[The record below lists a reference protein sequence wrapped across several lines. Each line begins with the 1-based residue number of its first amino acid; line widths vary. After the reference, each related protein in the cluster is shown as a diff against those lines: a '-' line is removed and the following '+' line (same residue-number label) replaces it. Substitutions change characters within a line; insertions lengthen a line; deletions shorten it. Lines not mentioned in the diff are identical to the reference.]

1 MNYINL
7 KKKRLVGRN
16 NQPIMNQF
24 IIDYSTVEDIS
35 FQIIDDKNQ
44 IQELINTEGLYFAG
58 SVGIGKQSYELLFL
72 SKDYKVVDNIITFK
86 VDTYTI
92 NYLNYIKKK
101 NTEINIEIG
110 QESLNVKK
118 VILRDFALACPRV
131 YVTGLAPQEIESK
144 NYYTKTEVDE
154 LINDVY
160 VPTKVSEL
168 QNDTGYITG
177 YVETDPVYTAEKATL
192 ALKSEIPTKTSE
204 LENDAGYITGYVE
217 TDPVFSATSGQ
228 FELKSE
234 AFNGDYN
241 SLTNKPV
248 IPTKTSELMNDAG
261 YITGYVETDPVYT
274 AEKATLALKSEIP
287 TKTSELEN
295 DAGYITGYVET
306 DPIFSS
312 VSGTLATKTY
322 VNEALNN
329 SSGNNTGRI
338 FSDPKFLYLNSYTNV
353 SATNLSAIYTG
364 VLGDNP
370 PSSYIN
376 VNKAFYN
383 VQPKELFFDMT
394 LTYTAGDDFV
404 LTPNDKLDM
413 VIGSNNS
420 TNEQIITCE
429 LYIDSILIRKGKID
443 YNEGFKNEYD
453 GLINRFSLIKLNEI
467 VDDKK
472 ITGNCLLEI
481 KIKFYNGDDN
491 ISHDAVSIRQNTL
504 KIFAG
509 PNYINPDY
517 YGLAKNLY
525 IEDYYCYAKG
535 LDNIIY
541 NINNNIS
548 SASIHR
554 LEINGDNFNRSLS
567 QNYVYFM
574 SSNNNTSELIINGF
588 ENNSMIVFNTDPN
601 TDFTYSFTVDSWWK
615 INKPF
620 NFQKGKSYVIAT
632 EANCIFWNEVQNYE

>member
-7 KKKRLVGRN
+7 KKKRFVGRN
-16 NQPIMNQF
+16 NQPIFNQF
-24 IIDYSTVEDIS
+24 IIDYSTVEDVS

-168 QNDTGYITG
+168 QNDSGF
-177 YVETDPVYTAEKATL
+177 
-192 ALKSEIPTKTSE
+192 
-204 LENDAGYITGYVE
+204 ITGYVE

-234 AFNGDYN
+234 AFDGDYN

-248 IPTKTSELMNDAG
+248 IPTKVSELNNDAG
-261 YITGYVETDPVYT
+261 YITGYVENDPVYK

-287 TKTSELEN
+287 TKTSELQN
-295 DAGYITGYVET
+295 DSGYITGYVET
-306 DPIFSS
+306 DPVFSS

-322 VNEALNN
+322 VNEAIPNI
-329 SSGNNTGRI
+329 SDMIHAQEEPVGRI
-338 FSDPKFLYLNSYTNV
+338 LTVGSLNDDATTKFVETD
-353 SATNLSAIYTG
+353 I
-364 VLGDNP
+364 
-370 PSSYIN
+370 
-376 VNKAFYN
+376 
-383 VQPKELFFDMT
+383 
-394 LTYTAGDDFV
+394 
-404 LTPNDKLDM
+404 
-413 VIGSNNS
+413 IG
-420 TNEQIITCE
+420 
-429 LYIDSILIRKGKID
+429 G
-443 YNEGFKNEYD
+443 
-453 GLINRFSLIKLNEI
+453 
-467 VDDKK
+467 
-472 ITGNCLLEI
+472 
-481 KIKFYNGDDN
+481 
-491 ISHDAVSIRQNTL
+491 
-504 KIFAG
+504 
-509 PNYINPDY
+509 
-517 YGLAKNLY
+517 
-525 IEDYYCYAKG
+525 
-535 LDNIIY
+535 
-541 NINNNIS
+541 
-548 SASIHR
+548 
-554 LEINGDNFNRSLS
+554 
-567 QNYVYFM
+567 YVYIYG
-574 SSNNNTSELIINGF
+574 SP
-588 ENNSMIVFNTDPN
+588 IVFNDINDFSELLTVSSSNFKYKTSYDIERMKRVN
-601 TDFTYSFTVDSWWK
+601 ATDFNFESYAYLTLTSPITSINYNLPEGTLKNAILQFTTGENITFTITGSASYK

-620 NFQKGKSYVIAT
+620 NFEPNTTYIIYVDVYD
-632 EANCIFWNEVQNYE
+632 IFWCKLHNFNQ

>member
-16 NQPIMNQF
+16 NQPIINQF
-24 IIDYSTVEDIS
+24 IIDYSTIEDVS

-110 QESLNVKK
+110 QESLDVKK

-168 QNDTGYITG
+168 
-177 YVETDPVYTAEKATL
+177 
-192 ALKSEIPTKTSE
+192 
-204 LENDAGYITGYVE
+204 ENDVGYITGYVE

-234 AFNGDYN
+234 AFDGDYN

-248 IPTKTSELMNDAG
+248 IPTKVSELQNDSG

-274 AEKATLALKSEIP
+274 AEKTTLALKSELP
-287 TKTSELEN
+287 KKVSELEN
-295 DAGYITGYVET
+295 DSGYITGYIET
-306 DPIFSS
+306 DPVFSS

-322 VNEALNN
+322 VSHMISADG
-329 SSGNNTGRI
+329 S
-338 FSDPKFLYLNSYTNV
+338 YLDV
-353 SATNLSAIYTG
+353 G
-364 VLGDNP
+364 G
-370 PSSYIN
+370 
-376 VNKAFYN
+376 
-383 VQPKELFFDMT
+383 
-394 LTYTAGDDFV
+394 
-404 LTPNDKLDM
+404 
-413 VIGSNNS
+413 
-420 TNEQIITCE
+420 
-429 LYIDSILIRKGKID
+429 
-443 YNEGFKNEYD
+443 
-453 GLINRFSLIKLNEI
+453 
-467 VDDKK
+467 
-472 ITGNCLLEI
+472 
-481 KIKFYNGDDN
+481 
-491 ISHDAVSIRQNTL
+491 
-504 KIFAG
+504 
-509 PNYINPDY
+509 
-517 YGLAKNLY
+517 
-525 IEDYYCYAKG
+525 
-535 LDNIIY
+535 
-541 NINNNIS
+541 
-548 SASIHR
+548 
-554 LEINGDNFNRSLS
+554 
-567 QNYVYFM
+567 
-574 SSNNNTSELIINGF
+574 
-588 ENNSMIVFNTDPN
+588 FNTDGTAKFSDTCIYGTNIHIYGSPIILYDMRDFSELLTVSSSDFKYKFSYDIERMKRVN
-601 TDFTYSFTVDSWWK
+601 ATDFNFESYAYLTLTSPITSINYSLPNGTLNNAVLQFTTGDTIEFTITGSSSYK

-620 NFQKGKSYVIAT
+620 KFEPNTSYIIYVDVYD
-632 EANCIFWNEVQNYE
+632 IFWCKLQNFN

>member
-16 NQPIMNQF
+16 NQPIFNQF
-24 IIDYSTVEDIS
+24 IIDYSTVEDVS

-110 QESLNVKK
+110 QESLDVKK

-168 QNDTGYITG
+168 
-177 YVETDPVYTAEKATL
+177 
-192 ALKSEIPTKTSE
+192 
-204 LENDAGYITGYVE
+204 ENDAGYITGYTE
-217 TDPVFSATSGQ
+217 ADPIFSATSGQ

-234 AFNGDYN
+234 AFDGDYN

-248 IPTKTSELMNDAG
+248 IPTKVSELNNDAG

-274 AEKATLALKSEIP
+274 AEKPTLALKSELP
-287 TKTSELEN
+287 TKVSELEN
-295 DAGYITGYVET
+295 DSGFITGYTET
-306 DPIFSS
+306 DPVFSS

-322 VNEALNN
+322 VDEALNN

-338 FSDPKFLYLNSYTNV
+338 FSDPKFLYLNSCTEV
-353 SATNLSAIYTG
+353 SANNLSGIFTG

-370 PSSYIN
+370 PSSYIIKN
-376 VNKAFYN
+376 QGFNN

-413 VIGSNNS
+413 VIGSNGY
-420 TNEQIITCE
+420 TNAQIITCE

-443 YNEGFKNEYD
+443 YREGFTNDYN
-453 GLINRFSLIKLNEI
+453 LINRFSLIKLNEI

-481 KIKFYNGDDN
+481 KIKYYNGDD
-491 ISHDAVSIRQNTL
+491 SASYDVVSIRQNTY
-504 KIFAG
+504 KIFTEL
-509 PNYINPDY
+509 NYIEPDY

-525 IEDYYCYAKG
+525 IEDYYCYGKC
-535 LDNIIY
+535 LDKII
-541 NINNNIS
+541 NQCFNDIRL
-548 SASIHR
+548 ASIHR
-554 LEINGDNFNRSLS
+554 NQIYGDNFNNSLS
-567 QNYVYFM
+567 ENYVYYM
-574 SSNNNTSELIINGF
+574 TSDYHTSQLIINGF
-588 ENNSMIVFNTDPN
+588 ANNSMIVFNTDPN
-601 TDFTYSFTVDSWWK
+601 TDFTYSFTVDSGWR

>member
-7 KKKRLVGRN
+7 KKKRFVGRN
-16 NQPIMNQF
+16 NQPIFNQF
-24 IIDYSTVEDIS
+24 IIDYSTIEDVS

-44 IQELINTEGLYFAG
+44 IQEITDTEGLYFAG

-110 QESLNVKK
+110 QESLDVKK

-177 YVETDPVYTAEKATL
+177 YT
-192 ALKSEIPTKTSE
+192 
-204 LENDAGYITGYVE
+204 E

-248 IPTKTSELMNDAG
+248 IPTKTSELTNDSG

-274 AEKATLALKSEIP
+274 AEKATLALKSELP
-287 TKTSELEN
+287 TKVSELQN
-295 DAGYITGYVET
+295 DTGYITGYVET
-306 DPIFSS
+306 DPVFSS

-322 VNEALNN
+322 VNEAIPDISDMISTYSADGISYLNVGSLNN
-329 SSGNNTGRI
+329 DATSKFDETYVFGKNIYLYGSLISFYDLNTISELLTISSSDFKYKANYDIERMKRANANSFTFESYAYLTLTSPITSINYSLPNGTLNNAVLQFTTGDTVEFTI
-338 FSDPKFLYLNSYTNV
+338 
-353 SATNLSAIYTG
+353 TG
-364 VLGDNP
+364 S
-370 PSSYIN
+370 SSY
-376 VNKAFYN
+376 
-383 VQPKELFFDMT
+383 
-394 LTYTAGDDFV
+394 
-404 LTPNDKLDM
+404 
-413 VIGSNNS
+413 
-420 TNEQIITCE
+420 
-429 LYIDSILIRKGKID
+429 
-443 YNEGFKNEYD
+443 
-453 GLINRFSLIKLNEI
+453 
-467 VDDKK
+467 
-472 ITGNCLLEI
+472 
-481 KIKFYNGDDN
+481 
-491 ISHDAVSIRQNTL
+491 
-504 KIFAG
+504 
-509 PNYINPDY
+509 
-517 YGLAKNLY
+517 
-525 IEDYYCYAKG
+525 
-535 LDNIIY
+535 
-541 NINNNIS
+541 
-548 SASIHR
+548 
-554 LEINGDNFNRSLS
+554 
-567 QNYVYFM
+567 
-574 SSNNNTSELIINGF
+574 
-588 ENNSMIVFNTDPN
+588 
-601 TDFTYSFTVDSWWK
+601 K

-620 NFQKGKSYVIAT
+620 KFEPNTSYIIYVDVYD
-632 EANCIFWNEVQNYE
+632 IFWCKLHNFNQ

>member
-16 NQPIMNQF
+16 NQPIVNQF
-24 IIDYSTVEDIS
+24 IIDYSTVEDVS

-110 QESLNVKK
+110 QESLDVKK

-154 LINDVY
+154 LIKDVY

-168 QNDTGYITG
+168 ENDTGYITG
-177 YVETDPVYTAEKATL
+177 YT
-192 ALKSEIPTKTSE
+192 
-204 LENDAGYITGYVE
+204 E

-234 AFNGDYN
+234 AFDGDYN

-248 IPTKTSELMNDAG
+248 IPIKVSELNNDAG

-274 AEKATLALKSEIP
+274 AEKPTLALKSEIP
-287 TKTSELEN
+287 TKVSELEN
-295 DAGYITGYVET
+295 DTGYITGYVET

-322 VNEALNN
+322 VNEAIPDISDMINAEGSILNVGSVSVEGTPKYGN
-329 SSGNNTGRI
+329 VEINGVIVATHGSGLI
-338 FSDPKFLYLNSYTNV
+338 
-353 SATNLSAIYTG
+353 
-364 VLGDNP
+364 
-370 PSSYIN
+370 
-376 VNKAFYN
+376 VNDFAN
-383 VQPKELFFDMT
+383 KELLSVFEHN
-394 LTYTAGDDFV
+394 LKY
-404 LTPNDKLDM
+404 
-413 VIGSNNS
+413 
-420 TNEQIITCE
+420 
-429 LYIDSILIRKGKID
+429 
-443 YNEGFKNEYD
+443 KNEYD
-453 GLINRFSLIKLNEI
+453 IERMKRVNATDFNFESYAYLTLTSPITSINYSLPDGTLNNAVLQFTTGDTI
-467 VDDKK
+467 NYT
-472 ITGNCLLEI
+472 ITG
-481 KIKFYNGDDN
+481 
-491 ISHDAVSIRQNTL
+491 
-504 KIFAG
+504 
-509 PNYINPDY
+509 
-517 YGLAKNLY
+517 
-525 IEDYYCYAKG
+525 
-535 LDNIIY
+535 
-541 NINNNIS
+541 
-548 SASIHR
+548 SAA
-554 LEINGDNFNRSLS
+554 
-567 QNYVYFM
+567 Y
-574 SSNNNTSELIINGF
+574 
-588 ENNSMIVFNTDPN
+588 
-601 TDFTYSFTVDSWWK
+601 K

-620 NFQKGKSYVIAT
+620 NFEPNTSYIIYVDVYD
-632 EANCIFWNEVQNYE
+632 IFWCKLQNFNQ

>member
-16 NQPIMNQF
+16 NQPIFNQF

-154 LINDVY
+154 LIKDVDI
-160 VPTKVSEL
+160 PTKVSEL

-177 YVETDPVYTAEKATL
+177 YVETDPV
-192 ALKSEIPTKTSE
+192 
-204 LENDAGYITGYVE
+204 
-217 TDPVFSATSGQ
+217 FSSTSGQ

-241 SLTNKPV
+241 TLTNKPN
-248 IPTKTSELMNDAG
+248 IPSKTSELTNDAG

-274 AEKATLALKSEIP
+274 AEKATLALKSELP
-287 TKTSELEN
+287 KKVSELQN
-295 DAGYITGYVET
+295 DTGYITGYVET
-306 DPIFSS
+306 DPVFSS

-322 VNEALNN
+322 VNEAIPDISSMINADGGFLTVGSFNN
-329 SSGNNTGRI
+329 DGNA
-338 FSDPKFLYLNSYTNV
+338 KFET
-353 SATNLSAIYTG
+353 
-364 VLGDNP
+364 
-370 PSSYIN
+370 
-376 VNKAFYN
+376 F
-383 VQPKELFFDMT
+383 
-394 LTYTAGDDFV
+394 
-404 LTPNDKLDM
+404 
-413 VIGSNNS
+413 VIGSQVYIFSPSVKFYDINNDPLLS
-420 TNEQIITCE
+420 VTSSDFIYKSDYYIERMKRANANSFTFESYAYLTLTSPIT
-429 LYIDSILIRKGKID
+429 SIN
-443 YNEGFKNEYD
+443 Y
-453 GLINRFSLIKLNEI
+453 SLPNGTLNNAVLQFTTGDTVEFT
-467 VDDKK
+467 
-472 ITGNCLLEI
+472 ITG
-481 KIKFYNGDDN
+481 
-491 ISHDAVSIRQNTL
+491 
-504 KIFAG
+504 
-509 PNYINPDY
+509 
-517 YGLAKNLY
+517 
-525 IEDYYCYAKG
+525 
-535 LDNIIY
+535 
-541 NINNNIS
+541 S
-548 SASIHR
+548 SS
-554 LEINGDNFNRSLS
+554 
-567 QNYVYFM
+567 Y
-574 SSNNNTSELIINGF
+574 
-588 ENNSMIVFNTDPN
+588 
-601 TDFTYSFTVDSWWK
+601 K

-620 NFQKGKSYVIAT
+620 NFEPNTSYIIYVDVYD
-632 EANCIFWNEVQNYE
+632 IFWCKLHNFNQ

>member
-16 NQPIMNQF
+16 NQPIFNQF

-44 IQELINTEGLYFAG
+44 IQEITDTEGLYFAG

-177 YVETDPVYTAEKATL
+177 YVETDPV
-192 ALKSEIPTKTSE
+192 
-204 LENDAGYITGYVE
+204 
-217 TDPVFSATSGQ
+217 FSATSGQ

-234 AFNGDYN
+234 AFDGDYN

-248 IPTKTSELMNDAG
+248 IPTKTSELTNDAG
-261 YITGYVETDPVYT
+261 FITGYVETDPVYT
-274 AEKATLALKSEIP
+274 AEKPTLALKSELP
-287 TKTSELEN
+287 KKVSELEN
-295 DAGYITGYVET
+295 DSGFITSYTET
-306 DPIFSS
+306 DPVFSS

-322 VNEALNN
+322 VDKAIPDISDMISTFGNSLDIGSVTKEGHPKFEMNIIGTDIYIFSSSLNYCKFETGSPILTVSPTGIAYKSDYDIERMKRANANSFTFESYAYLTLTSPITSINYSLPNGTLNN
-329 SSGNNTGRI
+329 AVLQFTTGDTVEFTI
-338 FSDPKFLYLNSYTNV
+338 
-353 SATNLSAIYTG
+353 TG
-364 VLGDNP
+364 S
-370 PSSYIN
+370 SSY
-376 VNKAFYN
+376 
-383 VQPKELFFDMT
+383 
-394 LTYTAGDDFV
+394 
-404 LTPNDKLDM
+404 
-413 VIGSNNS
+413 
-420 TNEQIITCE
+420 
-429 LYIDSILIRKGKID
+429 
-443 YNEGFKNEYD
+443 
-453 GLINRFSLIKLNEI
+453 
-467 VDDKK
+467 
-472 ITGNCLLEI
+472 
-481 KIKFYNGDDN
+481 
-491 ISHDAVSIRQNTL
+491 
-504 KIFAG
+504 
-509 PNYINPDY
+509 
-517 YGLAKNLY
+517 
-525 IEDYYCYAKG
+525 
-535 LDNIIY
+535 
-541 NINNNIS
+541 
-548 SASIHR
+548 
-554 LEINGDNFNRSLS
+554 
-567 QNYVYFM
+567 
-574 SSNNNTSELIINGF
+574 
-588 ENNSMIVFNTDPN
+588 
-601 TDFTYSFTVDSWWK
+601 K

-620 NFQKGKSYVIAT
+620 NFEPNTSYIIYVDVYD
-632 EANCIFWNEVQNYE
+632 IFWCKLQNFNQ

>member
-16 NQPIMNQF
+16 NQPIVNQF
-24 IIDYSTVEDIS
+24 IIDYSTVEDVS

-168 QNDTGYITG
+168 ENDT
-177 YVETDPVYTAEKATL
+177 
-192 ALKSEIPTKTSE
+192 
-204 LENDAGYITGYVE
+204 GYITGYVE

-234 AFNGDYN
+234 AFDGDYN
-241 SLTNKPV
+241 SLTNKPT
-248 IPTKTSELMNDAG
+248 IPSKTSELTNDAG

-274 AEKATLALKSEIP
+274 AEKATLALKSELP
-287 TKTSELEN
+287 TKVSELQN
-295 DAGYITGYVET
+295 DTGYITGYVET

-322 VNEALNN
+322 VDKAIPDISDMINAEGGFLTVGSYNNNGNPKFETCVIGFNVYIFSERIIFHDINGSELLSTTSSDIKYKTDYDIERMKRANATDFNFESYAYFTLTSPITSINYSLPDGTLNN
-329 SSGNNTGRI
+329 AVLQFTTGDTI
-338 FSDPKFLYLNSYTNV
+338 EFT
-353 SATNLSAIYTG
+353 
-364 VLGDNP
+364 
-370 PSSYIN
+370 
-376 VNKAFYN
+376 
-383 VQPKELFFDMT
+383 
-394 LTYTAGDDFV
+394 
-404 LTPNDKLDM
+404 
-413 VIGSNNS
+413 
-420 TNEQIITCE
+420 
-429 LYIDSILIRKGKID
+429 
-443 YNEGFKNEYD
+443 
-453 GLINRFSLIKLNEI
+453 
-467 VDDKK
+467 
-472 ITGNCLLEI
+472 ITG
-481 KIKFYNGDDN
+481 
-491 ISHDAVSIRQNTL
+491 
-504 KIFAG
+504 
-509 PNYINPDY
+509 
-517 YGLAKNLY
+517 
-525 IEDYYCYAKG
+525 
-535 LDNIIY
+535 
-541 NINNNIS
+541 
-548 SASIHR
+548 SAA
-554 LEINGDNFNRSLS
+554 
-567 QNYVYFM
+567 Y
-574 SSNNNTSELIINGF
+574 
-588 ENNSMIVFNTDPN
+588 
-601 TDFTYSFTVDSWWK
+601 K

-620 NFQKGKSYVIAT
+620 NFEPNTSYIIYVDVYD
-632 EANCIFWNEVQNYE
+632 IFWCKLHNFNQ

>member
-24 IIDYSTVEDIS
+24 IIDYSTIEDIS

-44 IQELINTEGLYFAG
+44 IQEITDTEGLYFAG

-131 YVTGLAPQEIESK
+131 YITGLAPQEIESK

-177 YVETDPVYTAEKATL
+177 YVETDPV
-192 ALKSEIPTKTSE
+192 
-204 LENDAGYITGYVE
+204 
-217 TDPVFSATSGQ
+217 FSATSGQ

-241 SLTNKPV
+241 SLTNKPN
-248 IPTKTSELMNDAG
+248 IPTKTSELTNDAG

-274 AEKATLALKSEIP
+274 AEKPTLALKSELP
-287 TKTSELEN
+287 TKVSELEN
-295 DAGYITGYVET
+295 DSGYITGYVET
-306 DPIFSS
+306 DPVFSS

-322 VNEALNN
+322 VNEAIPDISDMINVQGLNLNVGSLNN
-329 SSGNNTGRI
+329 DAT
-338 FSDPKFLYLNSYTNV
+338 PKFDETYVFGKN
-353 SATNLSAIYTG
+353 IYMYG
-364 VLGDNP
+364 
-370 PSSYIN
+370 
-376 VNKAFYN
+376 
-383 VQPKELFFDMT
+383 
-394 LTYTAGDDFV
+394 
-404 LTPNDKLDM
+404 
-413 VIGSNNS
+413 
-420 TNEQIITCE
+420 
-429 LYIDSILIRKGKID
+429 
-443 YNEGFKNEYD
+443 
-453 GLINRFSLIKLNEI
+453 SLIS
-467 VDDKK
+467 
-472 ITGNCLLEI
+472 
-481 KIKFYNGDDN
+481 FYD
-491 ISHDAVSIRQNTL
+491 I
-504 KIFAG
+504 
-509 PNYINPDY
+509 
-517 YGLAKNLY
+517 
-525 IEDYYCYAKG
+525 
-535 LDNIIY
+535 
-541 NINNNIS
+541 NNIS
-548 SASIHR
+548 ELLTISSSDFKYKYSYDIERMKRLNVTDFNFESYAYLTLTSPITSINYN
-554 LEINGDNFNRSLS
+554 LPEGTLKNAILQFTTGDNITFAITGSAA
-567 QNYVYFM
+567 Y
-574 SSNNNTSELIINGF
+574 
-588 ENNSMIVFNTDPN
+588 
-601 TDFTYSFTVDSWWK
+601 K

-620 NFQKGKSYVIAT
+620 VFEPNTSYIIYVDVYD
-632 EANCIFWNEVQNYE
+632 IFWCKLQNFNQ

>member
-16 NQPIMNQF
+16 NQPIFNQF

-44 IQELINTEGLYFAG
+44 IQEITDTEGLYFAG

-154 LINDVY
+154 LIKDVNI
-160 VPTKVSEL
+160 PTKVSEL
-168 QNDTGYITG
+168 
-177 YVETDPVYTAEKATL
+177 A
-192 ALKSEIPTKTSE
+192 
-204 LENDAGYITGYVE
+204 NDAGYITGYVE

-234 AFNGDYN
+234 AFDGDYN
-241 SLTNKPV
+241 SLTNTPV
-248 IPTKTSELMNDAG
+248 IPTKTSELQNDAG

-274 AEKATLALKSEIP
+274 AEKPTLALKSELP
-287 TKTSELEN
+287 TKVSELEN
-295 DAGYITGYVET
+295 DSGYITGYVET
-306 DPIFSS
+306 DPVFSS

-322 VNEALNN
+322 VDEALNN

-338 FSDPKFLYLNSYTNV
+338 FSDPKFLYLNSYTTV
-353 SATNLSAIYTG
+353 SANNLSGIFTG

-370 PSSYIN
+370 PSTYIN
-376 VNKAFYN
+376 ANQSFNSVPPN
-383 VQPKELFFDMT
+383 ELFFDMT
-394 LTYTAGDDFV
+394 LTYTADNDFV

-413 VIGSNNS
+413 VIGSNGY
-420 TNEQIITCE
+420 TKEQIITCE

-443 YNEGFKNEYD
+443 YNVGFTNYYD
-453 GLINRFSLIKLNEI
+453 YINRFSLIKLNEI

-481 KIKFYNGDDN
+481 KIKIYNGNNDT
-491 ISHDAVSIRQNTL
+491 SYGVTSFRQNTY
-504 KIFAG
+504 KIFTE
-509 PNYINPDY
+509 PNYIRPDY
-517 YGLAKNLY
+517 CGLAKNLY
-525 IEDYYCYAKG
+525 IEDYYSYGKG
-535 LDNIIY
+535 LDSA
-541 NINNNIS
+541 INKCLNDIRS
-548 SASIHR
+548 VSIQR
-554 LEINGDNFNRSLS
+554 QQINGDNFNNSLS
-567 QNYVYFM
+567 ENYVYYM
-574 SSNNNTSELIINGF
+574 SSDSNTSELIINGF
-588 ENNSMIVFNTDPN
+588 ANNSMIVFNTNPN
-601 TDFTYSFTVDSWWK
+601 TNFTYSFTVDSGWK

-620 NFQKGKSYVIAT
+620 NFQKGKSYVITT

>member
-16 NQPIMNQF
+16 NQPIFNQF

-131 YVTGLAPQEIESK
+131 YVAGLAPQEIESK

-168 QNDTGYITG
+168 ENDT
-177 YVETDPVYTAEKATL
+177 
-192 ALKSEIPTKTSE
+192 
-204 LENDAGYITGYVE
+204 GYITGYVE

-248 IPTKTSELMNDAG
+248 IPTKTSELTNDAG

-274 AEKATLALKSEIP
+274 AEKATLALKSELP
-287 TKTSELEN
+287 TKVSELEN
-295 DAGYITGYVET
+295 DTGYITGYVET
-306 DPIFSS
+306 DPVFSS

-322 VNEALNN
+322 VDKAIPDISDMIKADDQAGFLDVGSFN
-329 SSGNNTGRI
+329 SDGITAKYNT
-338 FSDPKFLYLNSYTNV
+338 S
-353 SATNLSAIYTG
+353 
-364 VLGDNP
+364 
-370 PSSYIN
+370 
-376 VNKAFYN
+376 
-383 VQPKELFFDMT
+383 
-394 LTYTAGDDFV
+394 
-404 LTPNDKLDM
+404 
-413 VIGSNNS
+413 VIGSEIDIIGTNIVYIFSPSLNFCEFTTGSPLLTVSSSDFKYKTDYDIERMKRANANSFTFESYAYLTLTSPITSINYSLPNGTLNNAVLQF
-420 TNEQIITCE
+420 TTGDTVEFT
-429 LYIDSILIRKGKID
+429 
-443 YNEGFKNEYD
+443 
-453 GLINRFSLIKLNEI
+453 
-467 VDDKK
+467 
-472 ITGNCLLEI
+472 ITG
-481 KIKFYNGDDN
+481 
-491 ISHDAVSIRQNTL
+491 
-504 KIFAG
+504 
-509 PNYINPDY
+509 
-517 YGLAKNLY
+517 
-525 IEDYYCYAKG
+525 
-535 LDNIIY
+535 
-541 NINNNIS
+541 S
-548 SASIHR
+548 SS
-554 LEINGDNFNRSLS
+554 
-567 QNYVYFM
+567 Y
-574 SSNNNTSELIINGF
+574 
-588 ENNSMIVFNTDPN
+588 
-601 TDFTYSFTVDSWWK
+601 K

-620 NFQKGKSYVIAT
+620 NFEPNTSYIIYVDVYD
-632 EANCIFWNEVQNYE
+632 IFWCKLQNFNQ